1 MDPITSVSSVEKSS
15 KTTCGAPHYSYSCYT
30 ADTNR
35 PCSSFL
41 LLDVSLYMTN
51 VLVSE
56 WAETKSGPL
65 FAIPNYWGAGH
76 SLLSLSRSE
85 ELSLDREFPFG
96 TEPCWPEK
104 WDGADKKKLFF
115 HFLLDYSQSFFSNVQ
130 QPQIYRKHMQI
141 CFLMAESEEELKNP
155 MMRVK
160 EQSEKLA

>member
-1 MDPITSVSSVEKSS
+1 MVKSTGGATMACSPLVSSVEKSS

-30 ADTNR
+30 ANINR

-96 TEPCWPEK
+96 TEPCWP
-104 WDGADKKKLFF
+104 
-115 HFLLDYSQSFFSNVQ
+115 
-130 QPQIYRKHMQI
+130 
-141 CFLMAESEEELKNP
+141 
-155 MMRVK
+155 VK
-160 EQSEKLA
+160 